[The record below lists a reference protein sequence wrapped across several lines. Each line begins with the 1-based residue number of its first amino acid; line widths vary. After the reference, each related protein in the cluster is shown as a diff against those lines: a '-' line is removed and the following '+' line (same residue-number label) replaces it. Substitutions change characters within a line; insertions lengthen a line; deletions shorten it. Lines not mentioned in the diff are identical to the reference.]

1 MITNLST
8 CPMLLTPLL
17 LGWLLDL
24 ILGDPAWLPHPVVGF
39 GKMISFGEKRLN
51 RGAHRRF
58 KGAFLA
64 LFLIALVFVATHAL
78 FAIINATA
86 FLSPLSSNCIS
97 LSSLLPPLYSIDILL
112 PRRHYTHSRSAT
124 SISRPRSLFG
134 RRQDTGGTHRR
145 SRHS

>member
-51 RGAHRRF
+51 RGTHRRF

-64 LFLIALVFVATHAL
+64 LFLALSFFIPQDFTPLIYPLALLLLSRALVHL
-78 FAIINATA
+78 AIQRIT
-86 FLSPLSSNCIS
+86 
-97 LSSLLPPLYSIDILL
+97 
-112 PRRHYTHSRSAT
+112 R
-124 SISRPRSLFG
+124 
-134 RRQDTGGTHRR
+134 
-145 SRHS
+145 